1 MTWLF
6 ENKQVK
12 EHPDKA
18 IGFVYIIKNKI
29 NGKQYIGKKL
39 LEFSKTSYKTVTQK
53 NGVKKKKKI
62 KTKIESD
69 WQSYWGSSELL
80 QEDVSKLGED
90 KFTRKIIKYCYSK
103 GELSYFEAKYQFE
116 YDVLLN
122 PDKWYN
128 GWISVRV
135 RASQLKNRSEGVV

>member
-6 ENKQVK
+6 ENKRVK
-12 EHPDKA
+12 EHPDNA
-18 IGFVYIIKNKI
+18 IGFVYIIKNKT

-39 LEFSKTSYKTVTQK
+39 LEFSKTTYKTVTQK

-90 KFTRKIIKYCYSK
+90 KFTRKIIRYCYSK

-128 GWISVRV
+128 CWISVRV
-135 RASQLKNRSEGVV
+135 RANQLKTK